1 MNKMKII
8 RMIFVFVLAVLVT
21 GISACEKDTST
32 AYTDCSHHI
41 VSARGVYESN
51 CSMDVKEGASQVNVE
66 LDFNLTSGSINWLLR
81 DPFGVI
87 KLEGRAE
94 PGEPV
99 VEQHLLVKPHPGMW
113 LFEFYLQDTEGEYN
127 TYWLVE

>member
-1 MNKMKII
+1 MNKMKKI
-8 RMIFVFVLAVLVT
+8 RIVFILVLAILVT

-41 VSARGVYESN
+41 VSARGVYEST
-51 CSMDVKEGASQVNVE
+51 CSMDVNEGASQVNVE

-87 KLEGRAE
+87 KLEGKAE

-99 VEQHLLVKPHPGMW
+99 VEQHLLDKPLPGMW
-113 LFEFYLQDTEGEYN
+113 LFEFYLRDAEGEYN
-127 TYWLVE
+127 SYWFVE